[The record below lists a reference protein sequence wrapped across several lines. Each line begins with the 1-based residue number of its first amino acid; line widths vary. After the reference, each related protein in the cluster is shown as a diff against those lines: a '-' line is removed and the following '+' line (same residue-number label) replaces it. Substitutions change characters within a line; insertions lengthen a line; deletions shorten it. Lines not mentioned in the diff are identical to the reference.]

1 MPPRMFIVAGPPGG
15 GKSKAFPV
23 SGFGVDFFNADD
35 HAAALNEGSYLQI
48 PGEIR
53 GRVNLLFESF
63 VLDHIHRRASCAF
76 ETTLRSSIT
85 LEQAAMAKQAGFT
98 TEMRYLALRD
108 FSMHLERVKMRA
120 DAGGH
125 SAPESLLKA
134 IYESSI
140 GNLPRAIRE
149 MDFVHVYDNS
159 RWGAA
164 PTVLLQA
171 DGGEVV
177 YLAEP
182 IPDWLARV
190 LGQL

>member
-1 MPPRMFIVAGPPGG
+1 MPARMFIVAGPPAAATPKPSLFRDLASTRPPGFFYAF
-15 GKSKAFPV
+15 GKSE
-23 SGFGVDFFNADD
+23 NA
-35 HAAALNEGSYLQI
+35 
-48 PGEIR
+48 R
-53 GRVNLLFESF
+53 RR
-63 VLDHIHRRASCAF
+63 RRAC
-76 ETTLRSSIT
+76 
-85 LEQAAMAKQAGFT
+85 
-98 TEMRYLALRD
+98 
-108 FSMHLERVKMRA
+108 
-120 DAGGH
+120 
-125 SAPESLLKA
+125 APESLLKA

-159 RWGAA
+159 RWGMA

-182 IPDWLARV
+182 IPDWLTRV